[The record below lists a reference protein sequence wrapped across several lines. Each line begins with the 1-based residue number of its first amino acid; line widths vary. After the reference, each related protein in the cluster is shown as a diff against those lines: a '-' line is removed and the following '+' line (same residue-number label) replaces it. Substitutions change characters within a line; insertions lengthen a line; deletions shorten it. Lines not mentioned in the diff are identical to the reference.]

1 MSDTPSAGSERN
13 GDNQL
18 TAYGDT
24 QESRNS
30 QRRAFFRE
38 GFDRRSR
45 MEYKFDSEVDRLRWV
60 EEATEGAVR
69 EMEDEDHQ
77 WEEED
82 RLAAQEDEVLV
93 IEQDVGMSDNNNE
106 LTEGPESQE
115 ARTEELRAE
124 ISMRFDEGSRKLH
137 WENEKD
143 RLSWIRRQTEE
154 VMPII
159 EEKDRQRREG

>member
-82 RLAAQEDEVLV
+82 RLAAQEDKVLV
-93 IEQDVGMSDNNNE
+93 IEQDVGMSV
-106 LTEGPESQE
+106 T
-115 ARTEELRAE
+115 
-124 ISMRFDEGSRKLH
+124 
-137 WENEKD
+137 
-143 RLSWIRRQTEE
+143 RRYSLKWHE
-154 VMPII
+154 
-159 EEKDRQRREG
+159 R